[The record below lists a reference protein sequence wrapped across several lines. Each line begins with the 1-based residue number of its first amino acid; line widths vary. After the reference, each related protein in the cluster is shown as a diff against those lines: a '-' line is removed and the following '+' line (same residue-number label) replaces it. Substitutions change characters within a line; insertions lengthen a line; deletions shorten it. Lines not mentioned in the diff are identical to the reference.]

1 MSTVFVDTFFP
12 NASPLRW
19 RQAEDGVVELFPI
32 PDHARFSPNR
42 QFTHWHL
49 RLVLPAGDGR
59 QTIPVRF
66 ATVMSCW
73 NGRESAAMREEP
85 AVGVVSADG
94 KTWAGLTG
102 RRCER
107 EGFAVE
113 FDVPVASSITHFASL
128 VPYTEADLEA
138 LLARV
143 AGVPDVRVY
152 QMGATVEGRPLP
164 MLEVGRSDAPESV
177 FLRTQAHPWE
187 TGGSW
192 LVEGLV
198 DRLTDG
204 SAASREILD
213 QVRFCIQP
221 MANRDGVHRGLSRF
235 TVTGIDLNRQWD
247 AAIPHDP
254 VLAPE
259 SACLGNWFAEQA
271 RQGRTPRLAIDLHND
286 CGGNLHL
293 AHPPQDEAGHL
304 ARMAVFE
311 RLLREHTWFREGP
324 TGHGFRNPGTFG
336 EGLSE
341 QYGIDAIIW
350 ELRANHAVGLG
361 RQPLA
366 ADWRQM
372 GSGFAQAAYRFLCET
387 R

>member
-19 RQAEDGVVELFPI
+19 RQAEDGVIELFPI

-49 RLVLPAGDGR
+49 RLVVPAGDR
-59 QTIPVRF
+59 RETITVRF

-85 AVGVVSADG
+85 IAAVVSADG
-94 KTWAGLTG
+94 RQWQGLYG
-102 RRCER
+102 RRSEC

-113 FDVPVASSITHFASL
+113 FDVPVSSSITHFASL
-128 VPYTEADLEA
+128 VPYTEADLEGLMA
-138 LLARV
+138 RLARV
-143 AGVPDVRVY
+143 PDARVS
-152 QMGATVEGRPLP
+152 MLGATVEGRPLP
-164 MLEVGRSDAPESV
+164 MLELGRADAPESV

-187 TGGSW
+187 TGGGW

-204 SAASREILD
+204 SAASRELLG

-221 MANRDGVHRGLSRF
+221 MANRDGVHRGMSRF
-235 TVTGIDLNRQWD
+235 TVTGVDLNRQWD
-247 AAIPHDP
+247 PTVPHDP

-259 SACLGNWFAEQA
+259 NACLANWFAEQA
-271 RQGRTPRLAIDLHND
+271 RQGRLPRLAIDVHND

-293 AHPPQDEAGHL
+293 SHPPRDAEGHA
-304 ARMAVFE
+304 ARMVVFE
-311 RLLREHTWFREGP
+311 RLLRAHTWFREGP
-324 TGHGFRNPGTFG
+324 AGHGFRNPGTFG

-341 QYGIDAIIW
+341 LYGIDAIIW
-350 ELRANHAVGLG
+350 ELRANYAAGLG

-366 ADWRQM
+366 DDWRRL
-372 GSGFAQAAYRFLCET
+372 GADFATVACGFLRET
-387 R
+387 A